1 MKRNKRQIEQR
12 SEPTDRVTVTLGPGQ
27 REFLQ
32 AVAERNNTTIAF
44 VMRYVITKFIESHK
58 SDQIPLQFPRD

>member
-1 MKRNKRQIEQR
+1 MKRSKQQIGRQ
-12 SEPTDRVTVTLGPGQ
+12 SEPADRVTVTLGPGQ

-58 SDQIPLQFPRD
+58 SDQIPLQFPKD